1 MRHMNR
7 YHKALEYW
15 LCYACGEVP
24 GKFHTEHAY
33 IEHLECEHQDTVA
46 PDHVQAF
53 ASAAFR
59 RAPME
64 LENCPLCPPEAH
76 AGAEATVLLK
86 HIAAHVH
93 KYSLQ
98 SLPELKPSEEEVNWV
113 GLQSYFNADSNPY
126 FDIRISPFES
136 KMTNSTQ
143 SDERRLEELPALE
156 SAEDFQSVPEVE
168 GEECVQS
175 DDFLPEIIDDSSPPS
190 PPERLSDDGTSIHS
204 QHHSQ
209 TTRVPDTIKILHYS
223 DLEGPQAVRLF
234 VEHARENGCNNVR
247 LIQILENESRRDS
260 LAALTGDVKKDL
272 LPTKERIDRAFGP
285 SDTLFSLLCCRCRLC
300 DRNDGF
306 KNLVRNAKILDDS
319 EKRKELAILILSG
332 CLFALK
338 DLCTQANFQVVRFAA
353 RIPTSPPQS
362 HPYNSSCLS
371 RIAHVPTECSHEY
384 FDRDDQLC
392 SMRDICIECRKRAF
406 QSATAENSIVV
417 DIPKLE
423 RTSLILD
430 YSDQNIP
437 FIQECPQE
445 KLNVRLTP
453 RFLTSQ
459 IEPSC
464 CDEELKVSSIQRML

>member
-1 MRHMNR
+1 M
-7 YHKALEYW
+7 
-15 LCYACGEVP
+15 
-24 GKFHTEHAY
+24 
-33 IEHLECEHQDTVA
+33 
-46 PDHVQAF
+46 
-53 ASAAFR
+53 S
-59 RAPME
+59 
-64 LENCPLCPPEAH
+64 
-76 AGAEATVLLK
+76 
-86 HIAAHVH
+86 
-93 KYSLQ
+93 
-98 SLPELKPSEEEVNWV
+98 
-113 GLQSYFNADSNPY
+113 
-126 FDIRISPFES
+126 DI
-136 KMTNSTQ
+136 
-143 SDERRLEELPALE
+143 
-156 SAEDFQSVPEVE
+156 
-168 GEECVQS
+168 
-175 DDFLPEIIDDSSPPS
+175 
-190 PPERLSDDGTSIHS
+190 
-204 QHHSQ
+204 
-209 TTRVPDTIKILHYS
+209 
-223 DLEGPQAVRLF
+223 EGPQAARLF

-247 LIQILENESRRDS
+247 LLKILENVSRRDP
-260 LAALTGDVKKDL
+260 LAELTGDVKKDL

-306 KNLVRNAKILDDS
+306 RNLVRNAKILDDP

-338 DLCTQANFQVVRFAA
+338 DLCTQANFQVVKFAA

-362 HPYNSSCLS
+362 HPSDSSCLS
-371 RIAHVPTECSHEY
+371 RIAPTPIECSHEF
-384 FDRDDQLC
+384 FDKDDQLRL
-392 SMRDICIECRKRAF
+392 MQDICIDCRKGAF

-464 CDEELKVSSIQRML
+464 CDEELKVSSIQQML